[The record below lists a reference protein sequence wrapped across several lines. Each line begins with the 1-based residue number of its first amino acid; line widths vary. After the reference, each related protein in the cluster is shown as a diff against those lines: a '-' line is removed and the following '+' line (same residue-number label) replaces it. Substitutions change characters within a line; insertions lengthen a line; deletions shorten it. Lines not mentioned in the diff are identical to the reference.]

1 MTFFRTSKGTYLSM
15 ENYINTMIHN
25 LGLDPTKFRKV
36 RTPISCPVMDFTP
49 LSPDEAKF
57 FMSGTGMIGWL
68 AVTGRPD
75 LKYCHSRMSQ
85 HLASPNRG
93 ALANLLHAVKYC
105 FWSKSLCLHQ
115 AEGKEVPPAEWSLSC
130 DSDQSGNT
138 EPQNKRRSQLG
149 SLAMFGTCPIQW
161 SSKASAVQFGEMS
174 TMTPGA
180 QAAVEAVTGT
190 VPVCHPDVPDL
201 HPDMSSAA
209 AEIYAASVAL
219 GEFMHLSYINDEMG
233 FGPISPLHI
242 GVDNST
248 AIAFSENSNK
258 RSKLRHIDCRQLW
271 VQALR
276 DRNLCRLIKVG
287 TEENLSD
294 MFTKI
299 LGPIKFEAVRDKMM
313 YNHPLPEAAKAA

>member
-1 MTFFRTSKGTYLSM
+1 M
-15 ENYINTMIHN
+15 
-25 LGLDPTKFRKV
+25 
-36 RTPISCPVMDFTP
+36 
-49 LSPDEAKF
+49 
-57 FMSGTGMIGWL
+57 
-68 AVTGRPD
+68 
-75 LKYCHSRMSQ
+75 
-85 HLASPNRG
+85 
-93 ALANLLHAVKYC
+93 
-105 FWSKSLCLHQ
+105 
-115 AEGKEVPPAEWSLSC
+115 PPAEWSLSC

-174 TMTPGA
+174 IMTPGA

-190 VPVCHPDVPDL
+190 VPVCHPSMPDL

-209 AEIYAASVAL
+209 AEIYAAPVAL

-233 FGPISPLHI
+233 FGPISPLNI

-248 AIAFSENSNK
+248 AIAFSEHSNK

-276 DRNLCRLIKVG
+276 DGNLIVPFDQGWHRQ
-287 TEENLSD
+287 
-294 MFTKI
+294 
-299 LGPIKFEAVRDKMM
+299 
-313 YNHPLPEAAKAA
+313 